1 MKGLGLQLLQ
11 IARIH
16 SAGCCSGSR
25 WGSCALRVQYLE
37 FESLYMSVIQL
48 VCHGIVSCFL
58 LHIVLFVDGPH
69 LKSVTLVTLQ
79 AVKLES
85 DNVVFL
91 FLAFE
96 SPLEDLMVL
105 EDMVMDLVLEDPV
118 GNPKGSG
125 VASTG
130 EFSTSHPVVVVVHT
144 LGPL

>member
-1 MKGLGLQLLQ
+1 M
-11 IARIH
+11 
-16 SAGCCSGSR
+16 
-25 WGSCALRVQYLE
+25 V
-37 FESLYMSVIQL
+37 F
-48 VCHGIVSCFL
+48 

-105 EDMVMDLVLEDPV
+105 EDMVMDLVMKDLADMEEMIMEDLVKKDPARSV
-118 GNPKGSG
+118 EWNGIRF
-125 VASTG
+125 AS
-130 EFSTSHPVVVVVHT
+130 EFSSSHLQIV
-144 LGPL
+144 LRCN